1 MIYLQLFWEFF
12 KTGLF
17 AIGGG
22 LATLPFLQEMGQR
35 TGWFTTHQL
44 TDMLAV
50 SECTPGAIGINM
62 ATYAGF
68 QAAGFPGA
76 VCSTLGIITPSIIVI
91 IIVAGILKKFRDN
104 KYVQALFYGL
114 RPASSGLI
122 GAACVGV
129 GAVVLFDF
137 GGVSIVEFLT
147 GFAIEAGTGAV
158 IASEKLA
165 TAVNWKAVALAAVLW
180 ILMNLGRMEKFK
192 DNKFL
197 STLSTIHPVFFL
209 AASAVIGILLN
220 YEE

>member
-68 QAAGFPGA
+68 RTAGLPGA
-76 VCSTLGIITPSIIVI
+76 ICSTIGIITPSIIVI
-91 IIVAGILKKFRDN
+91 IIVAGILKKFQDN

-137 GGVSIVEFLT
+137 GGVSIVDFLT
-147 GFAIEAGTGAV
+147 GLAMEAGTGAAL
-158 IASEKLA
+158 ISERFA
-165 TAVNWKAVALAAVLW
+165 TAVNWEAVALAVVLW
-180 ILMNLGRMEKFK
+180 LLMNLGRMERFK
-192 DNKFL
+192 GNKVL
-197 STLSTIHPVFFL
+197 GTLSTIHPVFFL
-209 AASAVIGILLN
+209 AASAVIGIVFGFA
-220 YEE
+220 